1 MKKIFLNTIS
11 VVILSVFFSSC
22 SKCVDCA
29 SCPDGVSLEET
40 EICEDDFDSR
50 EDYNTAVS
58 LLEDFGC
65 ECK

>member
-1 MKKIFLNTIS
+1 MKKIFLNTIL